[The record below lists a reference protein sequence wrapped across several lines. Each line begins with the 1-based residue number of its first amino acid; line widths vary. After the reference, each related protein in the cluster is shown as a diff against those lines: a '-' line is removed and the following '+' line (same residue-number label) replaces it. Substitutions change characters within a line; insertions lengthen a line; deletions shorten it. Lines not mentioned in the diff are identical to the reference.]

1 MFVGFTHQTITTKR
15 RIKSAKSVVL
25 VQVGSWGRAL
35 ANYAYQVFKI
45 NEDNVIELWKTAELY
60 NVNQT
65 PIVKQKT

>member
-1 MFVGFTHQTITTKR
+1 MFVGSTHQTITTEG

-35 ANYAYQVFKI
+35 ANYAYPVFKI
-45 NEDNVIELWKTAELY
+45 NQDNVIELWKTAELY

-65 PIVKQKT
+65 LIVKQ